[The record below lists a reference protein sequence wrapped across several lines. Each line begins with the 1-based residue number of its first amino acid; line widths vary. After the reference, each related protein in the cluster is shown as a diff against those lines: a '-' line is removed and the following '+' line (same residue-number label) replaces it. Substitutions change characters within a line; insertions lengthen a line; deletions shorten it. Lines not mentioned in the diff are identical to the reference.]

1 MLVLKQI
8 KWAGMMFKYFKRLRI
23 QMQYMLKINFV
34 LIVFVTG
41 CYSDRLPEEI
51 DHLGVPRVSALE
63 VEAIPPV
70 TLRPTET
77 VKVPLRINRNNN
89 EGPIDVSLSKLPSGV
104 EAIFEKQIP
113 QDKSELEIE
122 LSGNQSLGDQQRNV
136 TVTIA
141 LSMAQNSVEQTFDI
155 DLPVVSRPSFGAMP
169 PVFLQ
174 PGDTVNLRVPVER
187 NGFAESFTLEPVEYT
202 QGALCRLPSEP
213 IEDNNIRVLVAASE
227 DASEG
232 KQTQEIKTIIFGREV
247 SVPLTLIVTKHPFE
261 MEELVYAA
269 VLPSQQKKIDIT
281 FQRDSLESLSRT
293 LTGGL
298 QALTGVDLAPAKFNG
313 PVVVTA
319 ESPPSGVTVEPAY
332 LEEGALR
339 CALVVDTTEETP
351 PGVYSI
357 PLLATADHLNTSG
370 LLVIRIQNPGNKP
383 GVLPEAVVSSMD
395 KTVRYRRGGL
405 KGRSTEK
412 SKELLAALY
421 GGSQQTKTS
430 VTSALTWLATKQGE
444 DGSWKP
450 LAAGENLALGMP
462 EGPEDFLAMPTGGN
476 SQSTTALALLPFLA
490 EGVTHEPDSATA
502 VWLQDYPEVVR
513 KGLTWLG
520 SSQPQVDPQGVGPVE
535 VDLRGLISGVVAGC
549 ETSFLSNDRVLK
561 KNAVYALKSLV
572 DRQTKE
578 GSWQRNSSDT
588 VETVLPTLRALLAM
602 QVAQSCGVKP
612 SVATLKR
619 GDVFLESAACGAP
632 EILQSRF
639 GRTAAGPPDPTATAA
654 GLLLL
659 QYKEEPQ
666 NSPAMVDGSRFLSGF
681 APPLEGNSFAHSAN
695 FLLLSSEVL
704 RNIEGEQFDTW
715 YAKVTGF
722 LLRTQEQ
729 EDEELGS
736 WDPALF
742 AGESDRLH
750 VTAHAILCLQLPY
763 RYLPLYRAE

>member
-1 MLVLKQI
+1 
-8 KWAGMMFKYFKRLRI
+8 
-23 QMQYMLKINFV
+23 MLKINFV
-34 LIVFVTG
+34 FIVFTSG

-51 DHLGVPRVSALE
+51 DHLGVPRVSALQ

-104 EAIFEKQIP
+104 EATFEKQIP
-113 QDKSELEIE
+113 DSKSELQIE
-122 LSGNQSLGDQQRNV
+122 LSGNQSLGDKQRNV

-141 LSMAQNSVEQTFDI
+141 LSMAQDSAEQTFDI
-155 DLPVVSRPSFGAMP
+155 DLPVVSRPSFGAIP

-202 QGALCRLPSEP
+202 QGALCSLPSEP

-232 KQTQEIKTIIFGREV
+232 TQTQEIKTVVFGREV
-247 SVPLTLIVTKHPFE
+247 SVPLTLIVTKHPFT
-261 MEELVYAA
+261 MEEMVYAA
-269 VLPSQQKKIDIT
+269 VLPGQQKKIGIT

-298 QALTGVDLAPAKFNG
+298 QALTGVDLAPSKFNG
-313 PVVVTA
+313 AVVVTA
-319 ESPPSGVTVEPAY
+319 ENAPSGVTVEPAY
-332 LEEGALR
+332 LEEGALK
-339 CALVVDTTEETP
+339 CTLVVETTEETP

-357 PLLATADHLNTSG
+357 PLSATADHLDTNG
-370 LLVIRIQNPGNKP
+370 LLVIRVQDPSNKP
-383 GVLPEAVVSSMD
+383 GVLPEAVVSSMS

-421 GGSQQTKTS
+421 GGSQQSKKS
-430 VTSALTWLATKQGE
+430 VLSALTWLATKQGA
-444 DGSWKP
+444 DGSWQP
-450 LAAGENLALGMP
+450 SASAENLAVGMP
-462 EGPEDFLAMPTGGN
+462 EGPEDFSVMNTGGN

-490 EGVTHEPDSATA
+490 EGITHEPDSATA
-502 VWLQDYPEVVR
+502 VSFEDYPEVVR

-520 SSQPQVDPQGVGPVE
+520 SSQPQADPQGIGPVE

-561 KNAVYALKSLV
+561 KNALYALKSLM
-572 DRQTKE
+572 DRQAKE
-578 GSWQRNSSDT
+578 GAWQRSSSET
-588 VETVLPTLRALLAM
+588 LETVLPTLRAMLAM
-602 QVAQSCGVKP
+602 HVAQSCGVKP

-619 GDVFLESAACGAP
+619 GDVFLESVACGDP
-632 EILQSRF
+632 EILWSRF

-666 NSPAMVDGSRFLSGF
+666 DSPEMIDGARFLSGF
-681 APPLEGNSFAHSAN
+681 APSLDGNSFAYSAD

-704 RNIEGEQFDTW
+704 RNLEGEQFDTW
-715 YAKVTGF
+715 YAKVTAF

-729 EDEELGS
+729 EGEELGS
-736 WDPALF
+736 WNPALF
-742 AGESDRLH
+742 AGESDRLQ

-763 RYLPLYRAE
+763 RYLPLYRSE

>member
-1 MLVLKQI
+1 
-8 KWAGMMFKYFKRLRI
+8 MFKYLNQPRI
-23 QMQYMLKINFV
+23 QMQYMLKINV
-34 LIVFVTG
+34 VCIVFVAG

-51 DHLGVPRVSALE
+51 DHLGVPRVSALQ

-89 EGPIDVSLSKLPSGV
+89 EGPIDVSLSKIPSGV
-104 EAIFEKQIP
+104 EVTFEKQIP
-113 QDKSELEIE
+113 ENKSELEIE
-122 LSGNQSLGDQQRNV
+122 LSGNQSLGDRQRNV

-141 LSMAQNSVEQTFDI
+141 LSMAQSSVEQPFDI

-187 NGFAESFTLEPVEYT
+187 NGFAESFTLDPVEYT

-232 KQTQEIKTIIFGREV
+232 TQTQKIKTIIFGREV
-247 SVPLTLIVTKHPFE
+247 SVPLTLVVTNHPFR
-261 MEELVYAA
+261 MEEMVYAT
-269 VLPSQQKKIDIT
+269 VLPGQQKKIDII

-313 PVVVTA
+313 PVVVTS
-319 ESPPSGVTVEPAY
+319 ESPPLGVTVEPAY
-332 LEEGALR
+332 LEEAALR
-339 CALVVDTTEETP
+339 CALIVNTTEEAP

-370 LLVIRIQNPGNKP
+370 LLVIRIQDPGNEP
-383 GVLPEAVVSSMD
+383 GVLPEAVVSAMA

-405 KGRSTEK
+405 KGRSTER

-421 GGSQQTKTS
+421 GGSQQSKKS
-430 VTSALTWLATKQGE
+430 VMTALTWLATKQGE

-450 LAAGENLALGMP
+450 LAAADNMDPGMP
-462 EGPEDFLAMPTGGN
+462 ESPDEFSATSTGGN

-490 EGVTHEPDSATA
+490 EGVTYEPESATA
-502 VWLQDYPEVVR
+502 VWLEDYPEAVR

-520 SSQPQVDPQGVGPVE
+520 SSQPQADPQGGGPVE
-535 VDLRGLISGVVAGC
+535 VDLRGLISGVVVGC

-561 KNAVYALKSLV
+561 KNAVYALKSLA

-578 GSWQRNSSDT
+578 GSWQRSPSET
-588 VETVLPTLRALLAM
+588 VETVLPTLRSLLAM

-619 GDVFLESAACGAP
+619 ADVFLETAACGAP
-632 EILQSRF
+632 EIPRSRF

-659 QYKEEPQ
+659 QYKEEPHD
-666 NSPAMVDGSRFLSGF
+666 SPAMVDGSHFLSGF
-681 APPLEGNSFAHSAN
+681 APPLEGDSFAQSAD
-695 FLLLSSEVL
+695 FLLLSGEVL
-704 RNIEGEQFDTW
+704 RNIEGEQFDAW
-715 YAKVTGF
+715 YAKVTAF

-729 EDEELGS
+729 ENEEQGS
-736 WDPALF
+736 WSPALF
-742 AGESDRLH
+742 AGENDRVQ
-750 VTAHAILCLQLPY
+750 VTTKAILCLQLPY
-763 RYLPLYRAE
+763 RYLPLYRSE

>member
-1 MLVLKQI
+1 MGMKQI
-8 KWAGMMFKYFKRLRI
+8 KSAGAMFRYLKQPPIHMRK
-23 QMQYMLKINFV
+23 MLKINVV
-34 LIVFVTG
+34 LIVFVAG

-51 DHLGVPRVSALE
+51 DHLGVPRVSALA
-63 VEAIPPV
+63 VEAIPLV

-104 EAIFEKQIP
+104 EATFEKQIP
-113 QDKSELEIE
+113 QGKSELEIE
-122 LSGNQSLGDQQRNV
+122 LSGNQSLGDQQRNA

-141 LSMAQNSVEQTFDI
+141 LSMAQSSVEQSFDI
-155 DLPVVSRPSFGAMP
+155 DLPVVSRPSFGAMQ

-187 NGFAESFTLEPVEYT
+187 NGFAESFTLEPIEYT

-213 IEDNNIRVLVAASE
+213 IEDNNIKVLVAASE
-227 DASEG
+227 EASEG
-232 KQTQEIKTIIFGREV
+232 TQTQKIKTIIFGREV
-247 SVPLTLIVTKHPFE
+247 SVPLTLVVTNHPFR
-261 MEELVYAA
+261 MEEMVYAA
-269 VLPSQQKKIDIT
+269 VLPGQQKKIDII
-281 FQRDSLESLSRT
+281 FERDSLESLSRT

-313 PVVVTA
+313 PVVLTA
-319 ESPPSGVTVEPAY
+319 ESPPLGVTVEPAY
-332 LEEGALR
+332 LEEGALK
-339 CALVVDTTEETP
+339 CALVVNTTEESP

-357 PLLATADHLNTSG
+357 PLVATADHLNTSG
-370 LLVIRIQNPGNKP
+370 LLVIRIQDPGNKP
-383 GVLPEAVVSSMD
+383 GVLPEAVVSSMA

-405 KGRSTEK
+405 QGRSTEK
-412 SKELLAALY
+412 SKDLLAALY
-421 GGSQQTKTS
+421 GGSEQSKKS
-430 VTSALTWLATKQGE
+430 VMTALAWLASKQGE
-444 DGSWKP
+444 DGSWKS
-450 LAAGENLALGMP
+450 LAVAENLAPDMSESP
-462 EGPEDFLAMPTGGN
+462 DEFPATPAGGN
-476 SQSTTALALLPFLA
+476 SESTTALALLPFLA
-490 EGVTHEPDSATA
+490 EGVTHEPESATA
-502 VWLQDYPEVVR
+502 VWLEDYPEVVR
-513 KGLTWLG
+513 KGLIWLG
-520 SSQPQVDPQGVGPVE
+520 SSRPQADPLGGGPVE

-549 ETSFLSNDRVLK
+549 ETSFLSSDRVLK

-578 GSWQRNSSDT
+578 GSWQRAPSET

-632 EILQSRF
+632 EIRKSRF
-639 GRTAAGPPDPTATAA
+639 ARAVAGPPDPTATAA

-681 APPLEGNSFAHSAN
+681 APPLKGNSFAHSAD

-715 YAKVTGF
+715 YAKVTAF

-729 EDEELGS
+729 EEEEQGS
-736 WDPALF
+736 WAPALF
-742 AGESDRLH
+742 AGESDRLQ
-750 VTAHAILCLQLPY
+750 VTAKAILCLQLPY
-763 RYLPLYRAE
+763 RYLPLYRSE